1 MIDVNTLATKVSA
14 KQNRI
19 HPYKF
24 NMWLGLAGIVMFF
37 AAFTSAYLVM
47 RAQRS
52 WEHFELPDVFWFSTA
67 VILVSSYTMHL
78 CVKNFKDH
86 RMQRYKVLVT
96 VTAILGLVFMLS
108 QLGGFSSRYQRG
120 ITLQWNLSASLL
132 YISVGADI
140 LHVLGGVIA
149 LFIIF
154 FRAYR
159 RNVRTYDPE
168 PIEVVATYWHFV
180 DGLWIYLYIFF
191 LWIR

>member
-1 MIDVNTLATKVSA
+1 MSA
-14 KQNRI
+14 RQNRI

-47 RAQRS
+47 HAQRS

-67 VILVSSYTMHL
+67 VILISSYTMHL
-78 CVKNFKDH
+78 SVKNFKDH
-86 RMQRYKVLVT
+86 RMQRYKVLIT
-96 VTAILGLVFMLS
+96 VTAVLGLVFLLA
-108 QLGGFSSRYQRG
+108 QGDGFLNLYNRG

-132 YISVGADI
+132 YIIVGAHM

-149 LFIIF
+149 LFIVF

-159 RNVRTYDPE
+159 RRIRTYDPV